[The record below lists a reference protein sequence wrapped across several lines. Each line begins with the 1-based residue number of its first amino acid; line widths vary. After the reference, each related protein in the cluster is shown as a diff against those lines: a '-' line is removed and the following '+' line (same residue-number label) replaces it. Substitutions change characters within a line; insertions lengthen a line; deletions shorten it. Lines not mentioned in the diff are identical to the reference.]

1 MSEVSAPVA
10 ATSRL
15 TIIYFAND
23 WASENRTSSH
33 HIAKRLSRWHPLL
46 YVESPGMRTPQ
57 ATGRDLRKIG
67 RLMAALLRRPAKV
80 CDGLWRCT
88 IPQLPFRRLPGVVRL
103 NRWFARHA
111 LRRALAVMGAGE
123 VLLWFT
129 VPHPEFLVG
138 QLGERMVVYY
148 CIDDYAAHPG
158 VDSERLRA
166 CDVALTRKADRVFV
180 APPALVAPKSAVN
193 ASTLYSPHG
202 VDAEL
207 FGRAMLADTEVPAAA
222 RALRPPIIG
231 FFGSL
236 APWIDVALIAALA
249 RARPNYS
256 LLLIGHV
263 STDVTELAQL
273 PNVHLAGAQP
283 YDTLPNWAKCFDVA
297 IIPYRQTRQ
306 VQNANPLKLREYL
319 ATGKPVVSTYNPEV
333 ARFAG
338 LVRLADNE
346 QSFIREV
353 DAALHD
359 HDPLGERRR
368 VDSVSNSTWDARV
381 AEIIATVSTDLR
393 QRGVEP
399 GPAPRPEPAR

>member
-1 MSEVSAPVA
+1 MLVNEDSAPDA
-10 ATSRL
+10 AASRL
-15 TIIYFAND
+15 TIVYFAND

-33 HIAKRLSRWHPLL
+33 HIAERLSRWRPLL

-57 ATGRDLRKIG
+57 VTGRDLRKIG
-67 RLMAALLRRPAKV
+67 RLLAVLFRRPAKIR
-80 CDGLWRCT
+80 DGLWRCT
-88 IPQLPFRRLPGVVRL
+88 IPQLPFRRLPGIVAL

-111 LRRALAVMGAGE
+111 LRRALRLMRADEVM
-123 VLLWFT
+123 LWFA

-138 QLGERMVVYY
+138 HLGERMVVYY

-166 CDVALTRKADRVFV
+166 CDAELTRKADRVFV
-180 APPALVAPKSAVN
+180 APPALVAAKLAAN

-207 FGRAMLADTEVPAAA
+207 FGRAMLPETDVPAAA
-222 RALRPPIIG
+222 RALAHPIIG

-236 APWIDVALIAALA
+236 AAWIDVPLIAALA

-263 STDVTELAQL
+263 STDVTELNPLA
-273 PNVHLAGAQP
+273 NVHRVGAQP
-283 YDTLPNWAKCFDVA
+283 YATLPNWAKSFDVA
-297 IIPYRQTRQ
+297 IIPYRQIQQ

-333 ARFAG
+333 ARFAP
-338 LVRLADNE
+338 LVKLAADVD
-346 QSFIREV
+346 SFIRAV
-353 DAALHD
+353 DAAVDD
-359 HDPLGERRR
+359 HDPLAVRAR
-368 VDSVSNSTWDARV
+368 VDSVRDATWDARV
-381 AEIIATVSTDLR
+381 KEVIDTVGADLR
-393 QRGVEP
+393 LRGVNP
-399 GPAPRPEPAR
+399 GSIAPAD

>member
-1 MSEVSAPVA
+1 
-10 ATSRL
+10 
-15 TIIYFAND
+15 
-23 WASENRTSSH
+23 
-33 HIAKRLSRWHPLL
+33 
-46 YVESPGMRTPQ
+46 
-57 ATGRDLRKIG
+57 
-67 RLMAALLRRPAKV
+67 
-80 CDGLWRCT
+80 
-88 IPQLPFRRLPGVVRL
+88 VRL
-103 NRWFARHA
+103 NRWFARRA
-111 LRRALAVMGAGE
+111 LRRALALMGAGE
-123 VLLWFT
+123 VVLWFA

-138 QLGERMVVYY
+138 QLGECMVVYY

-166 CDVALTRKADRVFV
+166 CDAELTRKADRVFV
-180 APPALVAPKSAVN
+180 APPALVAPKRAAN
-193 ASTLYSPHG
+193 ASTVYSPHG

-207 FGRAMLADTEVPAAA
+207 FGRAMLAETEVPAAA
-222 RALRPPIIG
+222 RALPPPIIG

-283 YDTLPNWAKCFDVA
+283 YESLPNWAKCFDVA
-297 IIPYRQTRQ
+297 IIPYRQTLQ

-346 QSFIREV
+346 QTFIRQV

-359 HDPLGERRR
+359 RDPLGERRR
-368 VDSVSNSTWDARV
+368 VDSVRNSTWDARV
-381 AEIIATVSTDLR
+381 AEIIATVSADLR

-399 GPAPRPEPAR
+399 GPAPEPGR